1 MTYSSPQLPSRC
13 LVVAEAASV
22 GVFCGHLLGPHIL
35 HDNMLGQS
43 RALVQHTHTHRD
55 TCNYESPWPDAKSLQ
70 ESSSSSSFSDLSS
83 VTDTVFGF
91 YLCLFPL
98 IFLIYHY
105 PSDCHSL
112 MMTTSIS
119 LAVCGYFLA
128 SFFVPSVAT
137 DHDLRVSL
145 SLSISLCL
153 FSLFDCHNKKKN
165 THNSCVGI
173 SGMNLL
179 PMFSGEKPAIDSVHR
194 N

>member
-1 MTYSSPQLPSRC
+1 MTTCS
-13 LVVAEAASV
+13 
-22 GVFCGHLLGPHIL
+22 
-35 HDNMLGQS
+35 DN
-43 RALVQHTHTHRD
+43 REHWCNTHTHTHRD